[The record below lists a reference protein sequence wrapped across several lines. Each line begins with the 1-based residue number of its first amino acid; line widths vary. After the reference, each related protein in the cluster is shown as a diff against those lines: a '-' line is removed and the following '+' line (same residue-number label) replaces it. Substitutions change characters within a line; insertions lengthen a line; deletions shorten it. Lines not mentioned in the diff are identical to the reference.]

1 MAPLTQTAL
10 TVVTLAVML
19 LGLAGLILV
28 IFPGLNII
36 WLAALVYG
44 LITGF
49 DWVSGVL
56 FAFITLIML
65 VGNLADNVLMSTEA
79 RQTGASWLSIG
90 VALVAG
96 LLGSLFFPP
105 FGGLIAALLGLFI
118 IEYIRIRNWRQAAN
132 SMRGMALGCGWVVV
146 VRIFFG
152 LVMIFIWG
160 LWAFVL

>member
-56 FAFITLIML
+56 FTFITLIML

-118 IEYIRIRNWRQAAN
+118 IEYIRIRSWRQAAN
-132 SMRGMALGCGWVVV
+132 SMRGMALGCGWVVG

-160 LWAFVL
+160 LWAFIL